1 MGILLKQGNGER
13 LNVFFKD
20 CSYDE
25 IRRLKSIK
33 GHYWNVEKK
42 CWTIPCTKM
51 AIRYLFDLYE
61 GKIQIDQLVIG
72 VVAATFKNCSVP
84 FETNFMESLDIELK
98 LKGYSQKTRK
108 AYLRH
113 VQSFFRIF
121 RRDPRA
127 LGITE
132 VKTYIGALVD
142 GNKISSSYT
151 NQVISALK
159 FMFRYV
165 LLRPDELDNLP
176 RPKKKKSLPIVLS
189 EQEVY
194 RILKALNNLKHRAL
208 LFLVYSSGLRVSEV
222 VRLKLTDIDEERR
235 LIHVREAKGR
245 KDRFTVLS
253 QVSLDILK
261 DYLKKY
267 RHDDWLF
274 PGAIKDQHLSER
286 SVQKIFEKACLKA
299 GIKKK
304 VSIHSLRHSFATHL
318 LEGGTD
324 LRYIQ
329 ALLGHSRPETTQI
342 YTHVSTKSLGRIQS
356 PLDRIMGNKKTL
368 I

>member
-1 MGILLKQGNGER
+1 MVIILNQGNGER
-13 LNVFFKD
+13 LNVLFKD
-20 CSYDE
+20 CSFEE
-25 IRRLKSIK
+25 IRKLKSIK
-33 GHYWNVEKK
+33 GHYWNVEEK

-51 AIRYLFDLYE
+51 AIRSLFDLYE
-61 GKIQIDQLVIG
+61 EKIQIDQLVIG

-84 FETNFMESLDIELK
+84 FEKELLESLDMELK

-113 VQSFFRIF
+113 VQHFFRIF
-121 RRDPRA
+121 RHDPKT
-127 LGITE
+127 LGIIE

-142 GNKISSSYT
+142 GNKISSSYI

-165 LLRPDELDNLP
+165 LLRSDELDNLP
-176 RPKKKKSLPIVLS
+176 RPKKKKSLPVVLS

-194 RILKALNNLKHRAL
+194 RILKALDNLKHRTL
-208 LFLVYSSGLRVSEV
+208 LFLIYSSGLRVSEV
-222 VRLKLTDIDEERR
+222 VRLKLKDIDKERR
-235 LIHVREAKGR
+235 LIHIREAKGR
-245 KDRFTVLS
+245 KDRFTILS
-253 QVSLDILK
+253 QVSLSILQ
-261 DYLKKY
+261 DYLKQY
-267 RHDDWLF
+267 HHDDWLF
-274 PGAIKDQHLSER
+274 PGAVKDKHLSER
-286 SVQKIFEKACLKA
+286 SVQIIFEKACLKA
-299 GIKKK
+299 RIKKN
-304 VSIHSLRHSFATHL
+304 VSVHSLRHSFATHL

-356 PLDRIMGNKKTL
+356 PLDRLMGNNETL
-368 I
+368 M

>member
-1 MGILLKQGNGER
+1 MAIILKKGNGRR
-13 LNVFFKD
+13 LNVLFKD
-20 CSYDE
+20 CAFVE

-33 GHYWNVEKK
+33 GHYWNVKEK

-51 AIRYLFDLYE
+51 AIRSLFDLYGE
-61 GKIQIDQLVIG
+61 KMQIDQSVIG
-72 VVAATFKNCSVP
+72 IVAATFKNCSVP
-84 FETNFMESLDIELK
+84 FETDILKSLDMELK

-113 VQSFFRIF
+113 AQCFFRLF
-121 RRDPRA
+121 RRDPQTV
-127 LGITE
+127 GKVE

-142 GNKISSSYT
+142 GNKISSSYI

-159 FMFRYV
+159 FIFRYV
-165 LLRPDELDNLP
+165 LLRPDELENLS
-176 RPKKKKSLPIVLS
+176 RPKKKRSLPVILS

-194 RILKALNNLKHRAL
+194 RILEALDNLKHRAL
-208 LFLVYSSGLRVSEV
+208 LFLIYSSGLRVSEV
-222 VRLKLTDIDEERR
+222 VRLKLTDIDKERR
-235 LIHVREAKGR
+235 LIHIREAKGR

-253 QVSLDILK
+253 QVSLSILK

-267 RHDDWLF
+267 HHEDWLF
-274 PGAIKDQHLSER
+274 PGAVKDKHLSER
-286 SVQKIFEKACLKA
+286 SVQKVFEKACLKV
-299 GIKKK
+299 GIKKN
-304 VSIHSLRHSFATHL
+304 VSVHSLRHSFATHL

-329 ALLGHSRPETTQI
+329 TLLGHSRPETTQI

-356 PLDRIMGNKKTL
+356 PLDRLMGNKKSWM
-368 I
+368 